1 MKIKLSPKNRI
12 VRAVQEDVSN
22 HSYNTRKRRREMIKN
37 NIPVEVHIML
47 DYPTRRRRIQSSV
60 ENIKPIN
67 NRKRVN
73 ILFGLTILC
82 WIWLLDETHQA
93 MVVNWIYDTTD
104 VLMKINW
111 IGLFNMV
118 RTYGIDAVNTAYFIG
133 LNVLDLLGEV
143 VGILENGWTEWVEY
157 VWLLNLN
164 TDWTGIYM
172 SIMSVLCNFGEILHF
187 GVYVG
192 IGIFMGLNV

>member
-12 VRAVQEDVSN
+12 VRGVQENAPN

-47 DYPTRRRRIQSSV
+47 DYPTRRRRIQSSI

-73 ILFGLTILC
+73 ILFGLIILC
-82 WIWLLDETHQA
+82 WIWLLDEAHQEI
-93 MVVNWIYDTTD
+93 MIHWMYNVVDA
-104 VLMKINW
+104 LMKINW

-172 SIMSVLCNFGEILHF
+172 SIMSALCNFGEILHF
-187 GVYVG
+187 GIYVG
-192 IGIFMGLNV
+192 IGIFMVLNV